1 MGVDGRHDCS
11 SPPLCRGRTRGKRGQ
26 QNQALGRSKGGFS
39 CKINTIVDAL
49 GNPLRF
55 LLTPGNA
62 HDLRAAL
69 TLLENLDI
77 QALLADKAFD
87 ADWFLEL
94 LEKLGIQ
101 AVIPPKSNRK
111 IQRHYDK
118 HLYKERNA
126 IERFFN
132 KIKHF
137 RRIFSRFDKLDSS
150 FLGFLYLAGTL
161 IWLR

>member
-1 MGVDGRHDCS
+1 M
-11 SPPLCRGRTRGKRGQ
+11 
-26 QNQALGRSKGGFS
+26 
-39 CKINTIVDAL
+39 DAL